1 MYNNKEVDAQIIAK
15 DSFLDLALLKVN
27 VNNDSFIQI
36 AENPPSKLQ
45 RIIAAGYP
53 FGKYLSDDIKFT
65 SGIVSSLKGVGD
77 DSTRLQID
85 AALNPGSSG
94 GPIVDEKTGKLV
106 AVAVSGLRKDKTE
119 SVNFGI
125 KSSSLKS
132 FLDSNQINTSLTKQK
147 FSNKTDVASVLE
159 DSTMYTFCK

>member
-1 MYNNKEVDAQIIAK
+1 M
-15 DSFLDLALLKVN
+15 LKVN

-45 RIIAAGYP
+45 SIIAAGYP

-65 SGIVSSLKGVGD
+65 SGIVSSLKGLEMIHKA
-77 DSTRLQID
+77 SNRCYS
-85 AALNPGSSG
+85 NPGSSG

>member
-36 AENPPSKLQ
+36 AEKPPSKLQ

-65 SGIVSSLKGVGD
+65 SGIVSSLKGIGD

-94 GPIVDEKTGKLV
+94 GPIVDEQTGELV

-147 FSNKTDVASVLE
+147 FNNKTGYLYLW
-159 DSTMYTFCK
+159 STRKW